1 METIF
6 IDSSAFLAMN
16 DVTDLFFQRAQR
28 TWQDLLEG
36 DRTLVTNNYILL
48 ESIALIQRRV
58 GLEAVEIIQ
67 TQIVPFLEIDWVNQE
82 LHDSLVRKM
91 LKTNRRALSL
101 FDHSAFDS
109 MRRLGIQTV
118 FTFDEHF
125 REQGFSVIP

>member
-101 FDHSAFDS
+101 VDHSAFDS